1 MFVQPQKHSLI
12 SFDSLPSSSYLEKT
26 RLLKEKIGKTPLIHI
41 DNVNGSSIY
50 AKLEYYNPLS
60 HSVKDRAAIYMLEG
74 AIKQGLVTSENVVF
88 VEASSGNLGIAY
100 GRAGSLLGL
109 KTLIVIPSVVGKKTF
124 ERILDSGATVEKTP
138 DGYCPRRNERDG
150 AIAKVKDM
158 YLDDPKKIWLDQY
171 SNQNNLRAHMEG
183 TGPEIWNQTQGK
195 LTNIVLGVGTG
206 GSLVGITRHLKIE
219 NPELESTAVQPQENH
234 HIQGLRNF
242 QESLEP
248 TLIRKNRDLIDS
260 WSEVSDKESF
270 EATKYL
276 WRKGYL
282 VGTSSG
288 LNYFAARKIAKENKG
303 STIVTLFPDTFLN
316 SFKVMQKHILNGDL
330 TKHGKRE
337 LPREIRKQD

>member
-1 MFVQPQKHSLI
+1 MDVFVQAENLSLTSVD
-12 SFDSLPSSSYLEKT
+12 SFSPDSIRRKIH
-26 RLLKEKIGKTPLIHI
+26 LLKQKIGKTPLVHI

-60 HSVKDRAAIYMLEG
+60 HSVKDRPAIYMLEG
-74 AIKQGLVTSENVVF
+74 AIKQGLVTSENTTF

-100 GRAGSLLGL
+100 GHAGRFLGL
-109 KTLIVIPSVVGKKTF
+109 KTLIVIPSVIGKKTF
-124 ERILDSGATVEKTP
+124 ERIRETGSTVEKTP

-158 YLDDPKKIWLDQY
+158 YLDDPNKIWLDQY
-171 SNQNNLRAHMEG
+171 SNQDNLRAHMEG
-183 TGPEIWNQTQGK
+183 TGPEIWNQIQEKITS
-195 LTNIVLGVGTG
+195 IVLGVGTG
-206 GSLVGITRHLKIE
+206 GSLVGITKYLKVE
-219 NPELESTAVQPQENH
+219 NPEVESIAVQPQKNH

-248 TLIRKNRDLIDS
+248 EILRKNRNLIDG
-260 WSEVSDKESF
+260 WIEVSDEESF

-288 LNYFAARKIAKENKG
+288 LNYVAARRIAKKNKS
-303 STIVTLFPDTFLN
+303 STVVTLFPDTFLN
-316 SFKVMQKHILNGDL
+316 SFKLIQEHILNGALD
-330 TKHGKRE
+330 KK
-337 LPREIRKQD
+337 